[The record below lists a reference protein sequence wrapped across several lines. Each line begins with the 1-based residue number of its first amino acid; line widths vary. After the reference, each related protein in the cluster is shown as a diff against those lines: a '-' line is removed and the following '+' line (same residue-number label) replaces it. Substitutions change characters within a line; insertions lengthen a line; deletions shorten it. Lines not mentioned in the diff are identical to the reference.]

1 MVKILSEKK
10 REIVDMELD
19 LSEEDYTNLL
29 NYAER
34 SITREEY
41 EALLIEWAF
50 VEIIK
55 KATNYGQE
63 TAE

>member
-1 MVKILSEKK
+1 MKILSEKK